1 MEVGVHLPQID
12 VLDGHLSS
20 QRIVETVA
28 AARACGA
35 IALSANDHFA
45 FPVPWLDGLVALS
58 AAAQSSGP
66 LDLMTSVT
74 LPALRGPMPVA
85 SALAA
90 LSCLSG
96 GRVIAGVGPGSSALD
111 YSLVGQP
118 FEERWSRFDAA
129 IVRLRELLGAS
140 EPTDPS
146 PPPAALAVARSTI
159 PVWVASWDS
168 PAGLRR
174 VARLGDGWL
183 ASAYHQ
189 TPEGFG
195 QALDRLMELC
205 SDRGRPTP
213 PHAVGTM
220 WLWITESSSDAERV
234 LAALAHALGRD
245 VDELRLRVCIGS
257 AEHCID
263 LLVGYAAVGCQRMH
277 FWPVADEPRQ
287 LSLLAERVLSLVK
300 AGAASSKPAL
310 G

>member
-12 VLDGHLSS
+12 VLGGHLSS
-20 QRIVETVA
+20 QRIVDTVA
-28 AARACGA
+28 AARRYGA
-35 IALSANDHFA
+35 VALSANDHFA

-58 AAAQSSGP
+58 AAAPSSGP

-90 LSCLSG
+90 LSCLCA

-129 IVRLRELLGAS
+129 IVRLRELLRAS
-140 EPTDPS
+140 EPTDPD
-146 PPPAALAVARSTI
+146 PRPAALAVASSTI
-159 PVWVASWDS
+159 PVWVASWGS

-174 VARLGDGWL
+174 VVRLGDGWL

-189 TPEGFG
+189 TPEGFSM
-195 QALDRLMELC
+195 ALGRLTELC
-205 SDRGRPTP
+205 RDRGRPTP

-220 WLWITESSSDAERV
+220 WQWITESSSDAERV
-234 LAALAHALGRD
+234 LAALARGVGRD
-245 VDELRLRVCIGS
+245 VDELRPRVCIGS
-257 AEHCID
+257 AEHCVE
-263 LLVGYAAVGCQRMH
+263 LLARYAAAGCQRMH
-277 FWPVADEPRQ
+277 FWPLADESRQ
-287 LSLLAERVLSLVK
+287 LSLLAEEVLPLVK
-300 AGAASSKPAL
+300 AGAASPKPAL